1 MSDYTISVSREE
13 LMLIIGLLN
22 ISDKLD
28 DKLGVN
34 GYGLW
39 LRLRTIL
46 TEEDARAAN
55 DAAEDFKLKECK
67 Y

>member
-13 LMLIIGLLN
+13 LMLIVGLLN

-55 DAAEDFKLKECK
+55 DAAEDFKLKEHN